1 MTSSKSRKRDYLIKC
16 EVKSKMRKGLTYA
29 IVGIVMVMAIAA
41 IITGCT
47 ANQAGQAAGGG
58 GTKCPT
64 ISAEPC
70 KDMRVGE
77 QCGFRS
83 GSVNLPDGVCT
94 MIWINNKGIKQ
105 CECASKPAS

>member
-1 MTSSKSRKRDYLIKC
+1 
-16 EVKSKMRKGLTYA
+16 MRKGLTYA

-41 IITGCT
+41 VITGCA
-47 ANQAGQAAGGG
+47 ANQAGQAASGG

-83 GSVNLPDGVCT
+83 GAVDFYGVCT
-94 MIWINNKGIKQ
+94 MVYTNNAGTKK
-105 CECASKPAS
+105 CECASKSAS